1 MRHRALKIYNKY
13 PRQVARG
20 RAIPAIYRAI
30 AKLKHEVDDPWG
42 FLEDKVTEFTDCFKY
57 SDKHHLP
64 YCATWMD
71 DERYHDDKSEWSL

>member
-1 MRHRALKIYNKY
+1 MRPRALKIYNKY

-30 AKLKHEVDDPWG
+30 ARLKHETEDPWV
-42 FLEDKVTEFTDCFKY
+42 FLEEKVEVFAECMKH
-57 SDKHHLP
+57 SDKGHLP

-71 DERYHDDKSEWSL
+71 DERYHDDKSEWSS